1 MNPTISD
8 IDSTTEEERE
18 EIDGDRDGTGT
29 GTVTDGGGGAAAGVV
44 HRSSANSRRRDAVEQ
59 PGPAEGRART
69 ATVCVVGLG
78 YVGLPLAVGFS
89 RANYQV
95 LGYDIDEAKVEA
107 LRDGVDTT
115 GDVGDDAVRD
125 EDIAYTTDADVIG
138 EADYVVI
145 TVPTPIDDTDRPRL
159 DFVESAGRTVGA
171 NMAPGTTVVLESTV
185 YPGATRDVLVPA
197 LEESSELDAGKDF
210 FVAYSPERAT
220 PADDEHTLENVVKV
234 VGAADNAVREH
245 VATLYES
252 VVDAGVYHAPSI
264 EVAEACKVVENAQRD
279 LNIALVN
286 ELAMAFDRMD
296 IDTQAV
302 LEAASTKW
310 NFHDYR
316 PGLVGGH
323 CIPVDPYFLA
333 HRASQEGYDPEL
345 LLASRAVNEAMPEH
359 VAKQTFKALNQC
371 DKTLRRSDVL
381 VLGLAYKPD
390 VADIRSSKAAAVVE
404 ELREFDVNVTG
415 YDPLADDDAVRSV
428 FDIEVQDE
436 LSFEGFDAV
445 VLATAHSAFDDL
457 EPEEMAEELADEPA
471 LVDVAGAFE
480 RDAVTDAGIAYRGV

>member
-18 EIDGDRDGTGT
+18 DIDGDGDGVASATGT
-29 GTVTDGGGGAAAGVV
+29 GTRTGVV
-44 HRSSANSRRRDAVEQ
+44 HRSSASSRRRDVVEH
-59 PGPAEGRART
+59 PAPTDDRARE

-89 RANYQV
+89 RENYQV
-95 LGYDIDEAKVEA
+95 LGYDIDESKVES
-107 LRDGVDTT
+107 LRNGVDTT
-115 GDVGDDAVRD
+115 GDVGDDAIQT
-125 EDIAYTTDADVIG
+125 EEIAYTTDADVIG

-185 YPGATRDVLVPA
+185 YPGATREVLVPA
-197 LEESSELDAGKDF
+197 LEESSELEAGKDF

-245 VATLYES
+245 VAALYET
-252 VVDAGVYHAPSI
+252 VVDAGVYRAPSI

-323 CIPVDPYFLA
+323 CIPVDPYFLT
-333 HRASQEGYDPEL
+333 HRASQEGYDPQL
-345 LLASRAVNEAMPEH
+345 LLASRDVNEAMPEH

-371 DKTLRRSDVL
+371 DKTLRQSDVL

-404 ELREFDVNVTG
+404 ELREFDVNVVG

-428 FDIEVQDE
+428 FDIDVQEE
-436 LSFEGFDAV
+436 LSFEGIDAV
-445 VLATAHSAFDDL
+445 VFATAHSAFDDL
-457 EPEEMAEELADEPA
+457 EPDEMAAELADEPA
-471 LVDVAGAFE
+471 LIDVAGAFD
-480 RDAVTDAGIAYRGV
+480 RDAVTDAGIAYWGV